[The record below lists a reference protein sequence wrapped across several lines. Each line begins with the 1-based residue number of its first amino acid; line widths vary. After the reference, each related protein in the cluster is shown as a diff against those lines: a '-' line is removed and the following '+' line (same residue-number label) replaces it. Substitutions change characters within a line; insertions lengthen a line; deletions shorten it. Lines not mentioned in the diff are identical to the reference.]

1 VRGINGIAAFLGHQA
16 IPEIAWTTPDIL
28 GVVLGHIEA
37 GLALNRSHIMLPN
50 PLHPAVV
57 HFPVVLAFL
66 LPLFV
71 GGAYWAI
78 RRGANTRRAWF
89 LPVACAAALT
99 LSGWVA
105 VQTGSSQ
112 SDRVERVVSE
122 QLVDSHE
129 EMAEAFLAAS
139 AGVAVVALA
148 GLAGGMVGKTARLL
162 TGIGSLLLIGLAA
175 RVGHS
180 GGQLV
185 YRYGAANAYTS
196 QATTSSG
203 EVVGRPSEKSR

>member
-1 VRGINGIAAFLGHQA
+1 V
-16 IPEIAWTTPDIL
+16 
-28 GVVLGHIEA
+28 
-37 GLALNRSHIMLPN
+37 LPN

-71 GGAYWAI
+71 AGAVWAI
-78 RRGANTRRAWF
+78 RRGASVRRAW
-89 LPVACAAALT
+89 LVPVAGATALA
-99 LSGWVA
+99 LSAWAA
-105 VQTGSSQ
+105 VQTGGAQ
-112 SDRVERVVSE
+112 GERVERVVSE
-122 QLVDSHE
+122 QVIDSHE

-148 GLAGGMVGKTARLL
+148 GLVGGLAGRAARVL
-162 TGIGSLLLIGLAA
+162 TGIGALVLVGLGA

-185 YRYGAANAYTS
+185 YRYGAASAYTS
-196 QATTSSG
+196 RG
-203 EVVGRPSEKSR
+203 VGARGDAANNESAIGRRAQRGVEDDR